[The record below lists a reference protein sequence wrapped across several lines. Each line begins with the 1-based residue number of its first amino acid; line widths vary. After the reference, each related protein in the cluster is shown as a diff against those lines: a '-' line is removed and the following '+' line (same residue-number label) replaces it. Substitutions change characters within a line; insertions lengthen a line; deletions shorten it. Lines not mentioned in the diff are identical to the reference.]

1 MREIVRAK
9 HVLLEFNGRD
19 VLNIS
24 ELSVAENERI
34 GLIGANGS
42 GKTSLLRILSGDM
55 ETAACRIVRYGNVL
69 FVPQVSVEDS
79 HRMVPTEYMASIWG
93 VKNYELIPQ
102 LSVMSQNSVDRKKP
116 RRNPAPEELERA
128 AALSN
133 FKEKAR
139 PQPGVSASA
148 GEVRRGRSAPP
159 PPRKRQLNFGS
170 QSPCASMSASHMAMV
185 VSISSSLAVCGS
197 SSAA

>member
-79 HRMVPTEYMASIWG
+79 HHMVPTDYMASIWG
-93 VKNYELIPQ
+93 VKNCELIPQ
-102 LSVMSQNSVDRKKP
+102 LSVMSQNSVDQKKP

-133 FKEKAR
+133 FKEKGLGAR
-139 PQPGVSASA
+139 KGIILFC
-148 GEVRRGRSAPP
+148 G
-159 PPRKRQLNFGS
+159 
-170 QSPCASMSASHMAMV
+170 
-185 VSISSSLAVCGS
+185 IIYLA
-197 SSAA
+197 